1 MHSIG
6 IILVTSV
13 ICMKI
18 YNISRVGLKL
28 WVIYPAKKKLRTSL
42 ALLLSFSF

>member
-1 MHSIG
+1 MYSID

-28 WVIYPAKKKLRTSL
+28 WVIYSAKKKITNE
-42 ALLLSFSF
+42 FGITFKF